1 MKLKASIV
9 SLALAV
15 VAQTPARAADYPEMN
30 LRLAHFGP
38 KVFVQSGIDQWWA
51 DEIKRR
57 SGGKI
62 NIRIFWGGSAG
73 QPLEIL
79 GLVGSGAVDF
89 GAVPQAYFPNELPL
103 IGAPNSV
110 PYVFKTR
117 EAAVAVSNG
126 LVAEN
131 KAVQDELRRNKV
143 KPLFFH
149 PMNSYYPLCT
159 KPVKTM
165 ADFKGL
171 RIRSFGAYQPPM
183 WDALGSVGVNVLPP
197 DIYEGLQRGRLD
209 CGFYSA
215 DLYKVTKLYEVA
227 KYLSTAG
234 VGPVATWP
242 IWVNLDKWENAYS
255 SEVKKLLTEVSL
267 EAAERSLKTIT
278 EAESEA
284 VEFLKKQGV
293 TVVDFSQPDAY
304 KAAIPDMREVWYKS
318 MISRGLGEQAKT
330 VLDYW
335 RAKQAELEKEV
346 R

>member
-1 MKLKASIV
+1 MKLKSVFFAS
-9 SLALAV
+9 ALAMV
-15 VAQTPARAADYPEMN
+15 SPAVAQTADYPEMN

-51 DEIKRR
+51 NEIKKR

-89 GAVPQAYFPNELPL
+89 GAVPQAFFPNELPL

-117 EAAVAVSNG
+117 QAAVAVSAG

-131 KAVQDELRRNKV
+131 KAVQEELRRNKV

-159 KPVKTM
+159 KPIKTM

-183 WDALGSVGVNVLPP
+183 WDALGSVGVNVLPS

-209 CGFYSA
+209 CGFFST

-227 KYLSTAG
+227 KHLSTAG

-242 IWVNLDKWENAYS
+242 IWANHDKWENSYP
-255 SEVKKLLTEVSL
+255 SEVKKLIMEVSQ
-267 EAAERSLKTIT
+267 EATQRSLQAIT
-278 EAESEA
+278 EAETEA
-284 VEFLKKQGV
+284 LEFLKKQGV
-293 TVVDFSQPDAY
+293 TVVDFAERDAY
-304 KAAIPDMREVWYKS
+304 NAAIPDMREVWFKS
-318 MISRGLGEQAKT
+318 MVSKGLGDQAKT

-335 RAKQAELEKEV
+335 RAKQAEIE
-346 R
+346 

>member
-1 MKLKASIV
+1 MKLKSLFASAIMALL
-9 SLALAV
+9 SLGA
-15 VAQTPARAADYPEMN
+15 ARAEDYPEMN

-38 KVFVQSGIDQWWA
+38 KVFVQSGVDQWWA
-51 DEIKRR
+51 DEIEKR

-62 NIRIFWGGSAG
+62 KIQIFWGGAAG

-79 GLVGSGAVDF
+79 GLVGAGAVDF

-117 EAAVAVSNG
+117 EAAVAVSEG

-131 KAVQDELRRNKV
+131 VAVQEELRRNNV

-165 ADFKGL
+165 ADFQGV

-183 WDALGSVGVNVLPP
+183 WDALGAVGVNVLPS

-209 CGFYSA
+209 CGFFST

-227 KYLSTAG
+227 KHLSTAG
-234 VGPVATWP
+234 VGPVTTWP
-242 IWVNLDKWENAYS
+242 IWVNLDKWENEYS
-255 SEVKKLLTEVSL
+255 EDVKTLITEVSL
-267 EAAERSLKTIT
+267 EAGKRSLSTIAEAET
-278 EAESEA
+278 EALD
-284 VEFLKKQGV
+284 FLKAQGV
-293 TVVDFSQPDAY
+293 EVLEFTEPDAY
-304 KAAIPDMREVWYKS
+304 AKAIPDMREVWYQDMVAK
-318 MISRGLGEQAKT
+318 GLEDQAKS

-335 RAKQAELEKEV
+335 RAKQAEFE
-346 R
+346 

>member
-1 MKLKASIV
+1 MKLKFTLV
-9 SLALAV
+9 ALTFAMAPQAFAQAV
-15 VAQTPARAADYPEMN
+15 DYPQMN

-38 KVFVQSGIDQWWA
+38 KIFVQSGIDQWWA
-51 DEIKRR
+51 DEIKKR

-110 PYVFKTR
+110 PYVFKTPK
-117 EAAVAVSNG
+117 AAVAVSAG

-131 KAVQDELRRNKV
+131 KAVQEELRRNKV

-149 PMNSYYPLCT
+149 PMNPYYPLCT
-159 KPVKTM
+159 KPVKVM

-171 RIRSFGAYQPPM
+171 KIRSFGAYQPPM
-183 WDALGSVGVNVLPP
+183 WDALGSVGVNVLPS

-227 KYLSTAG
+227 KHLSTAG

-242 IWVNLDKWENAYS
+242 IWVNHDKWES
-255 SEVKKLLTEVSL
+255 SYPAEVKKLITEVSE
-267 EAAERSLKTIT
+267 EAAGRSMRAIA
-278 EAESEA
+278 EAEAEA
-284 VEFLKKQGV
+284 LDFLKKQGV
-293 TVVDFSQPDAY
+293 AVVDFAEPDAY
-304 KAAIPDMREVWYKS
+304 QAAIPDMREVWLKS
-318 MISRGLGEQAKT
+318 MVSKGLGEQAKT

-335 RAKQAELEKEV
+335 RAKQAEIE
-346 R
+346 